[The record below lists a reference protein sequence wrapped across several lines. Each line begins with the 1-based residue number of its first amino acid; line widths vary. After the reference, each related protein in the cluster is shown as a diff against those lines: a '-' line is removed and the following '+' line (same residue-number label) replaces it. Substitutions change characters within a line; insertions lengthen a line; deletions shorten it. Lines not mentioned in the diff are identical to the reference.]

1 MLIITYISNVTLACD
16 DGDPT
21 KAHKAMTDFLI
32 LNLTDFT
39 DDTLPLHMSL
49 PLLHQTFQFLFILQQ
64 GESRNKRGSRQL
76 QRRLKGLFFQ
86 H

>member
-39 DDTLPLHMSL
+39 DDTHACDD
-49 PLLHQTFQFLFILQQ
+49 
-64 GESRNKRGSRQL
+64 GKRKKAREYNVVGGVKEPIHGQSVETRA
-76 QRRLKGLFFQ
+76 
-86 H
+86 